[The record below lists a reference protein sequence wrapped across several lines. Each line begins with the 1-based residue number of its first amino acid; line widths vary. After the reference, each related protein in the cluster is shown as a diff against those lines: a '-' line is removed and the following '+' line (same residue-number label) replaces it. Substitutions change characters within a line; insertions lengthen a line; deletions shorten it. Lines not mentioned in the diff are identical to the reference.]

1 MVASRPGIGALGRA
15 AAADV
20 PAFVW
25 DGKDPGLLVDA
36 LAAYGIDLVVLAG
49 WLRLVPAELV
59 RRYAGRMVNVHPAL
73 LPAFGGAG
81 MYGIRVHRAVLA
93 SGAKVSGA
101 TVHEVDEQYDTGR
114 ILAQW
119 PVPVRPS
126 DSPESLAQRVLVVE
140 HQILP
145 AVVDA
150 IARGA
155 DPALASWSSK
165 TVQCPEPC

>member
-20 PAFVW
+20 PALVW
-25 DGKDPGLLVDA
+25 GGEDVDLLVDA
-36 LAAYGIDLVVLAG
+36 LDENKIDLVVLAG
-49 WLRLVPAELV
+49 WLRLVPAALV
-59 RRYAGRMVNVHPAL
+59 RRYAGRMVNIHPAL
-73 LPAFGGAG
+73 LPAFGGPG
-81 MYGIRVHRAVLA
+81 MYGIRVHRAVLT
-93 SGAKVSGA
+93 SGAKISGA

-119 PVPVRPS
+119 PVPVRPA
-126 DSPESLAQRVLVVE
+126 DTPESLAQRVLAVE

-145 AVVDA
+145 AVIDA
-150 IARGA
+150 FARGA
-155 DPALASWSSK
+155 DPALASWSLE